1 MRFLFLPPLSLPP
14 YFRLL
19 HAQASVRCSG
29 DWMFQS
35 VYNYL
40 FEVSHSVSF
49 VIIQVLEVNGRILQM
64 DAIQS
69 RLAACFITNEGVM
82 SLRDAHP
89 KTKRKENET
98 FNDNT

>member
-1 MRFLFLPPLSLPP
+1 MH
-14 YFRLL
+14 RL
-19 HAQASVRCSG
+19 AFGAVGIGCSK
-29 DWMFQS
+29 
-35 VYNYL
+35 VCAILYL
-40 FEVSHSVSF
+40 NFSHSVSF

-98 FNDNT
+98 HLMTTHNIGPRSSKVLFGLKI